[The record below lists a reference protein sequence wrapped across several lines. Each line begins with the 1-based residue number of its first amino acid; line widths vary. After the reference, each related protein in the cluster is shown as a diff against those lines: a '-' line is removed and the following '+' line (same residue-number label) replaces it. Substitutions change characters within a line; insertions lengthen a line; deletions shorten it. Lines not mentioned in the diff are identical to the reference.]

1 MGKLITFL
9 LSGAPQTKKTK
20 KKKKKPRRVAKLP
33 LQCFS
38 DGIKIEAGNTF

>member
-9 LSGAPQTKKTK
+9 LSGAPQTKKR

-33 LQCFS
+33 LQCLN
-38 DGIKIEAGNTF
+38 DGIKIEASNKF